1 MNRVMW
7 IGAALLLA
15 ACGSEPTDDELA
27 ADAWDAISGYESW
40 GQADPWTGIQPSGR
54 AHGAFVQ
61 IWFDDVAE
69 GALGGTIPDGGMSVK
84 ENYDAADATEPNKVF
99 VMQKIDGY
107 DEANGDW
114 FYARYSPDGSV
125 DVAGQG
131 AITACADCHNT
142 DTGVDRLLSQRDDPA
157 TTDE

>member
-1 MNRVMW
+1 MVTQAGG
-7 IGAALLLA
+7 GASANAGLRA
-15 ACGSEPTDDELA
+15 K
-27 ADAWDAISGYESW
+27 
-40 GQADPWTGIQPSGR
+40 GR
-54 AHGAFVQ
+54 IEFL
-61 IWFDDVAE
+61 IE
-69 GALGGTIPDGGMSVK
+69 GGKL
-84 ENYDAADATEPNKVF
+84 N
-99 VMQKIDGY
+99 GY